1 MDYQF
6 NGNDLKMKTGGLW
19 KRLAAL
25 QVAKLEVE
33 NNFVYTSVNKIYLF
47 YIHTCDR
54 YHITSF
60 NPS

>member
-19 KRLAAL
+19 KRLTAL

-33 NNFVYTSVNKIYLF
+33 NNFVYTSIDKIYLF
-47 YIHTCDR
+47 LYMRVSSVSRFDNK
-54 YHITSF
+54 S
-60 NPS
+60 

>member
-33 NNFVYTSVNKIYLF
+33 NNFVNTSVNKIFSFLY
-47 YIHTCDR
+47 TCLC
-54 YHITSF
+54 
-60 NPS
+60 